1 MAQSPSQAAQPLNT
15 QGISA
20 RDPSDRARQLLALT
34 QRLADRLETDTAV
47 LEAHRPQ
54 DLAASIEETRTLSN
68 LYRFETARIK
78 ADPKLL
84 AGITPDEKQQLIDA
98 TQVFQDNLARYEH
111 AVGAAKTVTEGIVTA
126 IAAEM
131 EATKAPATTYGARGT
146 ARPAGPQSLNIGKNA

>member
-1 MAQSPSQAAQPLNT
+1 MAQAAQTPNP

-20 RDPSDRARQLLALT
+20 QNPSDRAHQLLALT
-34 QRLADRLETDTAV
+34 QRLADRLESDTAI

-68 LYRFETARIK
+68 LYRHETMRIK

-84 AGITPDEKQQLIDA
+84 AGITPDEKQRLIDA
-98 TQVFQDNLARYEH
+98 TQVFQANLERYEH

-131 EATKAPATTYGARGT
+131 QASKASVATYGARGT
-146 ARPAGPQSLNIGKNA
+146 AKSTGPQSLNIGKSA

>member
-1 MAQSPSQAAQPLNT
+1 MAQNAQNMAAQNS

-34 QRLADRLETDTAV
+34 QRLAGRLEADTAI

-68 LYRFETARIK
+68 LYRFETTRIK

-84 AGITPDEKQQLIDA
+84 AGITPDEKQRLIDA
-98 TQVFQDNLARYEH
+98 TQVFQDNLQRYEH

-131 EATKAPATTYGARGT
+131 QASKANATTYGDRGVT
-146 ARPAGPQSLNIGKNA
+146 RNTGPQSLNIGKNA

>member
-1 MAQSPSQAAQPLNT
+1 MAQAPGA

-34 QRLADRLETDTAV
+34 QRLADRLKTDTAV

-84 AGITPDEKQQLIDA
+84 TGITPEEKQRLIDA
-98 TQVFQDNLARYEH
+98 TQLFQDNLSRYEH
-111 AVGAAKTVTEGIVTA
+111 AVSAAKTVTEGIV
-126 IAAEM
+126 AAVAEEM
-131 EATKAPATTYGARGT
+131 QSSRVSTTTYGARGT
-146 ARPAGPQSLNIGKNA
+146 TRNTGPQSLNIGKSA